1 MRNANFIKRG
11 GNQQP
16 VSLEKEAQDHRE
28 STTLM
33 VFYTSPGDVPS
44 TPKEPPAPEAE
55 EVVPDEVPFGALPD
69 HIKVC
74 HGLTLLPSLLLAK

>member
-1 MRNANFIKRG
+1 MIESEEQKNANFIKRG

-16 VSLEKEAQDHRE
+16 SSPEKAAQEQRE

-33 VFYTSPGDVPS
+33 VFYTSPADVPAS
-44 TPKEPPAPEAE
+44 PKEPPAPDSDET
-55 EVVPDEVPFGALPD
+55 VPDEVPFGELPD

-74 HGLTLLPSLLLAK
+74 LARL